1 MQLWKML
8 VAVTGA
14 LLSVAC
20 STTPPKNVTVV
31 EGFQADRY
39 LGTWYEIARLDHPF
53 ERGLDHVT
61 ATYSQRDDG
70 GLKVVNRGFNAKK
83 QKWQESVGKAY
94 FTGDS
99 QRAALKVSFFGP
111 FYGGYNVIALDDN
124 YQHALVCGP
133 NRDYLWILSRT
144 PTLDESVKQQ
154 LVEKARQNGFPV
166 EKLIWVNQS

>member
-31 EGFQADRY
+31 EGFKADRY

-83 QKWQESVGKAY
+83 QKWQESIGKAY